1 MKQDQYSAIGKNRD
15 AFHKFLT
22 RFYVMGARWQH
33 LVINPA
39 KTNGLL
45 KVTALEHVRFVA
57 GCLYLNKKGRS

>member
-1 MKQDQYSAIGKNRD
+1 
-15 AFHKFLT
+15 
-22 RFYVMGARWQH
+22 MGARWQH